1 MKNKHAYIGVFD
13 SGAGGLT
20 VVKHIMEMMPDENI
34 LYFGDTA
41 HLPYGTKSEK
51 QIKEFATNDVAFLNG
66 FELKSLVIACNTADS
81 VARETL
87 IKEFDLPIYGVI
99 DPAARKAADTS
110 KNGKIGIM
118 ATTATVRSDAY
129 ARRIRH
135 YRRDAEVYSL
145 ACPLLVPLVENRRY
159 KKEDIVVSTIL
170 QEYLDQLTVHG
181 IDTLVLGCTH
191 YPLLMDAVASLV
203 PDMNII
209 SSSKEAVVA
218 LKTSLEATRQLNDE
232 PGSERRFYVSDD
244 ADAFRENAAVFLN
257 EKLGKEVI
265 QVSV

>member
-1 MKNKHAYIGVFD
+1 MKNRNAYIGVFD

-66 FELKSLVIACNTADS
+66 FDLKSLVIACNTADS

-99 DPAARKAADTS
+99 DPAAKKAAAIS
-110 KNGKIGIM
+110 QSGRIGIM

-129 ARRIRH
+129 AKRIRH
-135 YRRDAEVYSL
+135 YRKDAEVYSL

-170 QEYLDQLTVHG
+170 KEYLDQLTAHDV
-181 IDTLVLGCTH
+181 DTIVLGCTH
-191 YPLLMDAVASLV
+191 YPLLIDAVRSIV
-203 PDMNII
+203 PQLNIV
-209 SSSKEAVVA
+209 SSSEECVTA
-218 LKTSLEATRQLNDE
+218 LKKSLEATRQISDT
-232 PGSERRFYVSDD
+232 PGSQRRFYVSDD
-244 ADAFRENAAVFLN
+244 AAAFRENAEVFLD
-257 EKLGKEVI
+257 EKLGSEVI